1 MNIITNSIKD
11 NLEVQ
16 LNKPIDEITKEDLLK
31 IKNITIDKI
40 NYRKKIEDVDYDEI
54 LYFTNLEELNIFN
67 CMINKK
73 LMDNILQ
80 INTLKILNIYN
91 CDFVDYID
99 EWFSNIKIEE
109 LTISNCL
116 GVSNITLGNLKYL
129 KLTNINL
136 DFLIENV
143 DTLDISKTNTNIDD
157 LKFYNVKKIIISN
170 NNYNENTNFSFA
182 GTDIVIIDDKM
193 NIIREIK
200 NG

>member
-16 LNKPIDEITKEDLLK
+16 LNKPIDEITTEDLLK

-91 CDFVDYID
+91 CDFVDCID

-143 DTLDISKTNTNIDD
+143 DMLDISKTNTNIDD

>member
-16 LNKPIDEITKEDLLK
+16 LNKPIDEITTEDLLK

-80 INTLKILNIYN
+80 INNLKILNIYN

-99 EWFSNIKIEE
+99 EFFYNIKIEE

-116 GVSNITLGNLKYL
+116 GISNITLSNLKYL
-129 KLTNINL
+129 KLTNINI
-136 DFLIENV
+136 DFVIENV
-143 DTLDISKTNTNIDD
+143 DMLDISKTNTNIDD

>member
-16 LNKPIDEITKEDLLK
+16 LNKPIEEITKEDLLK

-80 INTLKILNIYN
+80 INNLCYNIYPSML
-91 CDFVDYID
+91 F
-99 EWFSNIKIEE
+99 
-109 LTISNCL
+109 
-116 GVSNITLGNLKYL
+116 
-129 KLTNINL
+129 
-136 DFLIENV
+136 
-143 DTLDISKTNTNIDD
+143 
-157 LKFYNVKKIIISN
+157 
-170 NNYNENTNFSFA
+170 
-182 GTDIVIIDDKM
+182 
-193 NIIREIK
+193 
-200 NG
+200 